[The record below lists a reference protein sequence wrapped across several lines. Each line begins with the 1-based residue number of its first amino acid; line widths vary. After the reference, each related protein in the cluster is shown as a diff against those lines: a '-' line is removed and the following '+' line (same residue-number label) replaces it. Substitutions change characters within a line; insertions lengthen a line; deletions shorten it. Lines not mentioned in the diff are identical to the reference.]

1 MLRHFDLLE
10 SAERERDQA
19 IERYE
24 GERPGLGSEFF
35 ERYEAAVQYAL
46 RFPES
51 GNLLSGRRLV
61 RDVRRHVFDR
71 FPYDLITTVAQERLI
86 IVAVAHHKRRPRYWR
101 KRLVKV
107 TR

>member
-35 ERYEAAVQYAL
+35 ERYEATVQYAL
-46 RFPES
+46 RFP
-51 GNLLSGRRLV
+51 
-61 RDVRRHVFDR
+61 DR
-71 FPYDLITTVAQERLI
+71 AISSADGDSFATCGATFSIGFPTI
-86 IVAVAHHKRRPRYWR
+86 
-101 KRLVKV
+101 
-107 TR
+107 